1 LINLKD
7 HPDRFTIVGLWGAY
21 ILKPPSSQFPE
32 LPELED
38 LTLHLAELAGSTE
51 KLWVIKVDSMG
62 CDTPGCGRL
71 IESKKIS
78 KLY

>member
-1 LINLKD
+1 MINLKD
-7 HPDRFTIVGLWGAY
+7 HPDRFTIVDLCGAY

-38 LTLHLAELAGSTE
+38 LTLHLAELDGSTE
-51 KLWVIKVDSMG
+51 KLWIIKVDSMG
-62 CDTPGCGRL
+62 CDTAGCGRL